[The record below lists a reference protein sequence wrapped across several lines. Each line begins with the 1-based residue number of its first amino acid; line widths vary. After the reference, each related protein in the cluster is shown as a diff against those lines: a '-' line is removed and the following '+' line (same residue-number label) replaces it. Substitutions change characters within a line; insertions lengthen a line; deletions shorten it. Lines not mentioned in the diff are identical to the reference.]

1 MISDDELCK
10 FITQN
15 PGSKLRGL
23 CVAAKRDVARGEND
37 RTVDKTL
44 QRLRR
49 SGRVHYK
56 AGGWYPGKGYTV

>member
-1 MISDDELCK
+1 MISDDQLCEY
-10 FITQN
+10 ITQN
-15 PGSKLRGL
+15 PGKKFSALR
-23 CVAAKRDVARGEND
+23 VVSRFVND
-37 RTVDKTL
+37 EGYRTLDKTL